1 MDSISALLDH
11 HRQLQDKLRGVLT
24 ELESF
29 QTDAEKLL
37 VRDHGVRT
45 ARNSPLPNLC
55 GDSGSLFCE
64 GSAVQSGLKIRSTSI
79 IDTSYFYFGL
89 DLGCID
95 ADLCKLLL
103 MFIAN
108 FAKY

>member
-55 GDSGSLFCE
+55 GDSGRLICE

-79 IDTSYFYFGL
+79 IDTSHLYFGL
-89 DLGCID
+89 VLGCID
-95 ADLCKLLL
+95 ADLCK
-103 MFIAN
+103 
-108 FAKY
+108 